1 MKIRKEFKEMDQSI
15 FSVVHPPKMYKMICV
30 LVQLKSDAVDTKPW
44 SAGIKVFLEHAHLA
58 FLATYQF
65 LLIFYGTS
73 LDTPTN
79 TKLNQSIFFNCS
91 LLRNSRKILTLPSID
106 SNSSDH
112 VFSKVLLFSPDA
124 QEEMDV
130 KLLRDLY
137 TKYDEPPVK
146 DVFGN
151 DQTMIDRIER

>member
-1 MKIRKEFKEMDQSI
+1 MLTWRFLLHTSSCWFFMGPLLI
-15 FSVVHPPKMYKMICV
+15 HPPTQNWI
-30 LVQLKSDAVDTKPW
+30 SP
-44 SAGIKVFLEHAHLA
+44 
-58 FLATYQF
+58 
-65 LLIFYGTS
+65 
-73 LDTPTN
+73 
-79 TKLNQSIFFNCS
+79 FFNCS

-151 DQTMIDRIER
+151 DQTMIDRIERWVYGNFQVNNSPLYMSWVASMFWVGCLILNCERL